1 MGGGFALEL
10 GKFGADGRATGEVM
24 DDEGRRRVG
33 LDMRRGNAQGE
44 VGTKVFPKAI
54 SFKAAGIEFPPVHCI
69 LVALLILVN
78 EVQVGLDGDLCPL
91 EVFQFCVKGEFS
103 HVSDGMVYLV
113 FQFGTKQ
120 ELLALLGREGERVGY
135 RR

>member
-10 GKFGADGRATGEVM
+10 GKFSADGRATGEVT

-44 VGTKVFPKAI
+44 VGTKAFPKAI

-69 LVALLILVN
+69 LVALLVLVN
-78 EVQVGLDGDLCPL
+78 KVQVGLDGDLCPSKML
-91 EVFQFCVKGEFS
+91 QLHAQGEFS
-103 HVSDGMVYLV
+103 HVSDCVVYLV
-113 FQFGTKQ
+113 
-120 ELLALLGREGERVGY
+120 L
-135 RR
+135 